1 MPKVS
6 IIGSGAWGT
15 ALGIALARKG
25 NSVKLW
31 TRTEEEAQK
40 LNEERENTVFLP
52 GFRFPTR
59 FTPTSSIEEALSDTD
74 LVLLVVPSQMMRQ
87 NVQYLKKHLKHSVP
101 IVSAAKGLEVSS
113 GKRMTEVISEVM
125 GRKYRHNICALS
137 GPNIAQEVAEGL
149 HSVTVVASKDEAAAD
164 RVKQIVSTRCFCVFT
179 SKDIVG
185 VELGGALKNIVGL
198 AAGIC
203 DGLGSYGNNAK
214 GALITRGVAEV
225 TALGIALKADP
236 FTFVGLAC
244 LGDILATSY
253 SPYSRSRHVGEEL
266 AKGYSLKE
274 ILDSMP
280 HKAEGIETTLVA
292 QKLARDLKINMPITE
307 QLYRVFYENLAVKQ
321 AALALLTPPTEQE
334 LAAVK
339 ESQSRIATEIKA
351 PQKVRL
357 GRLSLNGMVGSPE
370 AV

>member
-1 MPKVS
+1 
-6 IIGSGAWGT
+6 
-15 ALGIALARKG
+15 
-25 NSVKLW
+25 
-31 TRTEEEAQK
+31 
-40 LNEERENTVFLP
+40 
-52 GFRFPTR
+52 
-59 FTPTSSIEEALSDTD
+59 
-74 LVLLVVPSQMMRQ
+74 
-87 NVQYLKKHLKHSVP
+87 
-101 IVSAAKGLEVSS
+101 
-113 GKRMTEVISEVM
+113 MTEVIGEVM
-125 GRKYRHNICALS
+125 GRKYWHNICALS
-137 GPNIAQEVAEGL
+137 GPNIAQEIAEGL
-149 HSVTVVASKDEAAAD
+149 HSVTVVASKDEAAAE

-203 DGLGSYGNNAK
+203 DGLGNYGNNAK
-214 GALITRGVAEV
+214 GALITRGVAEI

-266 AKGYSLKE
+266 TKGYSLKE

-339 ESQSRIATEIKA
+339 ESQSRIATEIKM
-351 PQKVRL
+351 PQKVQL